1 LELDISFGSRAPTEV
16 YDTVIIGGGPAGL
29 SAALYAA
36 RATLKTLVVD
46 MHPRAGAL
54 GLTERIVNYP
64 GVPEAISGSELLDRF
79 RQQARSF
86 GAEIIQSQVL
96 TTDLRSDPKQVI
108 TLDGVFRT
116 RTVII
121 ASGATGRKPSIAGEA
136 ELIGKGVSYCA
147 TCDAAFFEGKDV
159 AVVGHS
165 EMMVDEL
172 ATVAKFARKVY
183 LIPHGKLSAEDR
195 AIITQHPKVTFLE
208 GARIVGIEGDRFVT
222 GVALQV
228 DGAKETRPV
237 SGVFVYLTGNQ
248 PVLDYLDGSVQTT
261 AEGCLE
267 VDPEDSSTGLPGVF
281 AAGDV
286 ACHQVRQVVVA
297 AAQGTLAALAVD
309 KYLREASLGD
319 ATRV

>member
-1 LELDISFGSRAPTEV
+1 LLEV
-16 YDTVIIGGGPAGL
+16 L
-29 SAALYAA
+29 SEILPRLQAILGQSDYRLVGTAAAL
-36 RATLKTLVVD
+36 LHGCELPVGDVD
-46 MHPRAGAL
+46 FLMR
-54 GLTERIVNYP
+54 ERDHV
-64 GVPEAISGSELLDRF
+64 
-79 RQQARSF
+79 
-86 GAEIIQSQVL
+86 
-96 TTDLRSDPKQVI
+96 
-108 TLDGVFRT
+108 
-116 RTVII
+116 
-121 ASGATGRKPSIAGEA
+121 
-136 ELIGKGVSYCA
+136 
-147 TCDAAFFEGKDV
+147 DAAFFEGKDV